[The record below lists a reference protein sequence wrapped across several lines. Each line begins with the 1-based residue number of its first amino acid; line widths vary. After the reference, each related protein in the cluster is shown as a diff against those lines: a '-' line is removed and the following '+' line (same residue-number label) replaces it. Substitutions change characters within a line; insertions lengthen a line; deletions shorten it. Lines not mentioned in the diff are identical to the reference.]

1 MGNLI
6 KIIIDNFLH
15 LDKNL
20 AIVISQYGILTYIF
34 IFLILF
40 AETGFVVTPFLPGDS
55 LLFAA
60 GALSVTTTLNVW
72 WLFIILSLAA
82 ILGDTVNYWI
92 GHYVGPKVFET
103 KNRFLKKVLKK
114 EYLVKTQKF
123 YDKYGG
129 KAIILARFV
138 PIIRTFAPFVA
149 GVASM
154 SYKHFITYNIIGGIL
169 WVSLFT
175 FSGYFFGN
183 IPFIKQNFHYVV
195 IVIILISIVPILME
209 FVKSIR
215 SKQIKLEATN

>member
-1 MGNLI
+1 MSEFI
-6 KIIIDNFLH
+6 KIVIDNFLH

-20 AIVISQYGILTYIF
+20 AIVISQYGILTYVF
-34 IFLILF
+34 LFLILF
-40 AETGFVVTPFLPGDS
+40 AETGLVVTPFLPGDS

-60 GALSVTTTLNVW
+60 GALSVTTTLNIW
-72 WLFIILSLAA
+72 FLFVLLGLAA

-92 GHYVGPKVFET
+92 GHFVGPKIFDT
-103 KNRFLKKVLKK
+103 KNRFLKRVLKK
-114 EYLVKTQKF
+114 EYLIKTQNF
-123 YDKYGG
+123 YDKHGG

-154 SYKHFITYNIIGGIL
+154 SYKHFIAYNVIGGIL

-183 IPFIKQNFHYVV
+183 IPFVKENFHYVV

-209 FVKSIR
+209 FLKSLSTKGVK
-215 SKQIKLEATN
+215 TGD